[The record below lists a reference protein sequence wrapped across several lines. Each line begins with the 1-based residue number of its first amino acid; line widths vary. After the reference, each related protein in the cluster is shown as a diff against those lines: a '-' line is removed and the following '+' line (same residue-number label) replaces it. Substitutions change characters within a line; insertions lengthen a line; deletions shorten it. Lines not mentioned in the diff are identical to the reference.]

1 MSSLAELAWGSALL
15 AGVLSFASPKESSQ
29 RKGDPRVGALRVPCA
44 TRQAGRLAK
53 LACGSD
59 NASRLPPARLRCS
72 APRMGTRKASGFN
85 RFAEKTGFHGQPEKP
100 AKNEICQFSVHTP
113 SPSFPRRRESTPSLD
128 SRLRGND
135 GTPVQPRVVSPGPLR
150 GAEQRR
156 GWRIEG
162 EDCLRAKPEFR
173 SALSDVQ
180 HREEVLLGCPRQHR
194 VAQGTGVA
202 GTDSGSPSFACFFLA
217 KQEKVRR
224 PARAEPT
231 AK

>member
-59 NASRLPPARLRCS
+59 NASRMPPARLRCS
-72 APRMGTRKASGFN
+72 APLMGTRKASALN
-85 RFAEKTGFHGQPEKP
+85 RCASKSECHGQPEKTV
-100 AKNEICQFSVHTP
+100 KNEIRQFSVHTP

-156 GWRIEG
+156 GWRIKG
-162 EDCLRAKPEFR
+162 EDCLRAQPEFR
-173 SALSDVQ
+173 S
-180 HREEVLLGCPRQHR
+180 PRQHR

-202 GTDSGSPSFACFFLA
+202 GTDPGSPSFCLLFLG
-217 KQEKVRR
+217 E
-224 PARAEPT
+224 ARKSETPRKGGTPSQSAYT
-231 AK
+231 VLKKHLKGASA